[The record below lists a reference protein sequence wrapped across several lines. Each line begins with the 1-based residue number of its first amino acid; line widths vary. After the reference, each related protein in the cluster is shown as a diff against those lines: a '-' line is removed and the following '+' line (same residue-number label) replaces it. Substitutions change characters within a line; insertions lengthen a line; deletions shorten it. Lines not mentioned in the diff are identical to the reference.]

1 MSTPPT
7 EMTSGCCPGK
17 PQWPLPAEKQTTMPL
32 ATAAA
37 TAAARACSAALRGPN
52 WTDPVQLLLMMS
64 GLSAAAAL
72 NAAVVFT
79 SAPEAVAVLTG
90 LSSTSGAVAKMFADS
105 PVPCPC
111 SSRFGVRGARA
122 EDGRGDAVA
131 AAREVRVRLPAR
143 VDHRHGDA
151 RAGDPGSVGLVGV
164 AAQRDVGRDVEVP
177 VVDGGRERRRHAE
190 EGRLL
195 DRDPLEHL
203 GEPGPGWVDQP
214 GDRGV
219 GRVEVGGGV
228 LDPALLDRLAARP

>member
-37 TAAARACSAALRGPN
+37 TAAARACSAAVRGPN
-52 WTDPVQLLLMMS
+52 WIDPVQLLLMMS

-90 LSSTSGAVAKMFADS
+90 LQQHVGRSREDVRRLAGSV
-105 PVPCPC
+105 PVLVE
-111 SSRFGVRGARA
+111 VRVRRARA

-164 AAQRDVGRDVEVP
+164 APQRHVGRDVEVP

-190 EGRLL
+190 EDRLL

-203 GEPGPGWVDQP
+203 GEPGPGRVDQP
-214 GDRGV
+214 GDR
-219 GRVEVGGGV
+219 RCPSCRGGSRC
-228 LDPALLDRLAARP
+228 PRPRAP